1 MVEVGPTLN
10 LDYAFVLQR
19 QGHFLQGSVHVP
31 IRPDFSRLE
40 TWVGLLRQVAGP
52 GEDQGSPA
60 AAGTNPPSIRPFG
73 PDDPAIGAW
82 ELAISGDCK
91 AASLGLLEL
100 AGGGPDD
107 SPGPRPFL
115 AERDDLAI
123 EVWTECELSVLHAV
137 WKVLLKARFE
147 DVGELPAVSRLETR
161 VREAVAWHLD
171 RTQPDNATTHPWA
184 IHAFLELG
192 KPAAE
197 AIDYAGSIL
206 HAVEA
211 AGYARGMV
219 DPLSRW
225 IMLDAAASL
234 ERGAT
239 DASHLGDASP

>member
-1 MVEVGPTLN
+1 M
-10 LDYAFVLQR
+10 
-19 QGHFLQGSVHVP
+19 P
-31 IRPDFSRLE
+31 IRPDFSRRE

-52 GEDQGSPA
+52 DDGPGATVAE
-60 AAGTNPPSIRPFG
+60 GTNPPSIRGFG
-73 PDDPAIGAW
+73 PDDPAIRAW
-82 ELAISGDCK
+82 ELALSEDIE
-91 AASLGLLEL
+91 AASIGLLEL
-100 AGGGPDD
+100 AGGRLDD
-107 SPGPRPFL
+107 ASGPRPFL

-137 WKVLLKARFE
+137 WKVVLKARLE
-147 DVGELPAVSRLETR
+147 GLGASSDGSRLETR
-161 VREAVAWHLD
+161 SREAVAWHLD

-192 KPAAE
+192 RPSAE

-225 IMLDAAASL
+225 IMLDAAVSL
-234 ERGAT
+234 ERGAA

>member
-1 MVEVGPTLN
+1 M
-10 LDYAFVLQR
+10 
-19 QGHFLQGSVHVP
+19 P
-31 IRPDFSRLE
+31 IRPDFSRRE

-52 GEDQGSPA
+52 GDGHQTMTV
-60 AAGTNPPSIRPFG
+60 AGPNPPSIRSFG
-73 PDDPAIGAW
+73 ADDPAIRAW
-82 ELAISGDCK
+82 EFAVSRDFE
-91 AASLGLLEL
+91 AASVGLIEL
-100 AGGGPDD
+100 AGGGTND
-107 SPGPRPFL
+107 SADPRPFL
-115 AERDDLAI
+115 PERDDLAI

-137 WKVLLKARFE
+137 WRVVLEARFE
-147 DVGELPAVSRLETR
+147 GAPRSQAVSRLEGR

-192 KPAAE
+192 RPSAE

-225 IMLDAAASL
+225 IMLDAAVSL
-234 ERGAT
+234 ERGAA
-239 DASHLGDASP
+239 DGSPLGDASS